1 MKACNP
7 PADLNE
13 IFTLANTYL
22 KPKVTTGN
30 GLGSMFATTADYVD
44 KKGKER
50 QKRRRNNQSED
61 EGKEKQEVD
70 KEGKEVDKA
79 EKKPI
84 KYFNCEGDH
93 YVNNCP
99 ELKEW
104 RKAKESGNVTA
115 TWEGNTFATYRVNS
129 IGTKGLGATEVLLD
143 NQADI
148 SIMRPELLRMLE
160 PVDRPVNVSGVG
172 GVQLVVKETG

>member
-1 MKACNP
+1 MKACSP
-7 PADLNE
+7 PKDLNE

-30 GLGSMFATTADYVD
+30 GLGSTFATAADHVD

-61 EGKEKQEVD
+61 ANNG
-70 KEGKEVDKA
+70 GNHGA
-79 EKKPI
+79 EQDARETDRKPV
-84 KYFNCEGDH
+84 KCFNCEGDH

-104 RKAKESGNVTA
+104 
-115 TWEGNTFATYRVNS
+115 
-129 IGTKGLGATEVLLD
+129 
-143 NQADI
+143 
-148 SIMRPELLRMLE
+148 
-160 PVDRPVNVSGVG
+160 
-172 GVQLVVKETG
+172 